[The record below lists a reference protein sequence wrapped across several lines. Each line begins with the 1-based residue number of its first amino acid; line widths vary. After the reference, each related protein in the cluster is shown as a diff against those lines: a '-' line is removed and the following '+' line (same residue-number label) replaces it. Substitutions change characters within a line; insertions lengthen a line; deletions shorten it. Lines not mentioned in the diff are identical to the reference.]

1 MCFVFSHIIKPIF
14 NFLGCWPARQSWSW
28 LVTQVE
34 DHTKDFT
41 KYLRYTIPTCRSGG
55 GREGENISNKPFFF
69 YRWTVKTR
77 LTFFSTDGQSWD
89 RTNIFSTD
97 GQTRD
102 RTKTD
107 CLKQAAH
114 GLPCVHARLDHAQN
128 ACSPN
133 MHLSPYS
140 IFITFVSGRLFLEQ
154 WKVGTE
160 QNYYYY
166 YKTF

>member
-1 MCFVFSHIIKPIF
+1 MTS
-14 NFLGCWPARQSWSW
+14 QTE
-28 LVTQVE
+28 LVLTGYSAGGPYKGLHKISKIYHSYLQVWRW
-34 DHTKDFT
+34 T
-41 KYLRYTIPTCRSGG
+41 GG
-55 GREGENISNKPFFF
+55 GEYFQTFFF

-128 ACSPN
+128 ACSPK

-140 IFITFVSGRLFLEQ
+140 ISTIFVSGHPFIEQ

-160 QNYYYY
+160 KNSGRKAHLYI
-166 YKTF
+166 